1 MVFQNVGPGQEDP
14 SLALH
19 NAIFCT
25 KRNYCATS
33 STLGVVA
40 SDAVVHKGEFISCTI
55 YFFPGSDVYCSTTF
69 FLLSRSTWFFSS
81 RILTCVFFAC
91 VIYSCAPLH
100 HGLFTSKDNVCWENI
115 HDLRMKSMLQKS
127 CRIDSFFFASAL
139 TLAAHR
145 CWRRSLLLLPFAL
158 TVSFIN
164 VLYFDVPW
172 FRSGGIWMTTFE
184 KWFVRISIKTLW
196 WETVSAQ
203 WYSACDTDAACYNFV
218 INWCVVFLVGMFLL
232 CVLMLTF
239 WYVLFRTHA
248 QHEQRERV
256 TMEHEKT
263 LSSIWCA
270 CQHWASDR
278 ACYQPFSPERE
289 SARASEIHKLQ

>member
-1 MVFQNVGPGQEDP
+1 
-14 SLALH
+14 
-19 NAIFCT
+19 
-25 KRNYCATS
+25 
-33 STLGVVA
+33 
-40 SDAVVHKGEFISCTI
+40 
-55 YFFPGSDVYCSTTF
+55 
-69 FLLSRSTWFFSS
+69 
-81 RILTCVFFAC
+81 
-91 VIYSCAPLH
+91 
-100 HGLFTSKDNVCWENI
+100 
-115 HDLRMKSMLQKS
+115 MKSMLQKS

-278 ACYQPFSPERE
+278 ACYQPFSPER
-289 SARASEIHKLQ
+289 